1 MGHRIKNG
9 EKSEVRG
16 QYPQGHKG
24 SGVSELTT
32 GHRPLTTDSGFT
44 IIELMIVMAIIGIL
58 LTIAQPQFHQYT
70 TRAKEAVLKEN
81 LFTIRDVIDQYY
93 ADKARYPDSIQD
105 LVDNGYIRKI
115 PEDPFTKSSDTWVEV
130 PPDTAEGGIFDV
142 HSGSDLIAL
151 DGTPYNE
158 W

>member
-9 EKSEVRG
+9 DIKPVRSEELGVRCER
-16 QYPQGHKG
+16 QGA
-24 SGVSELTT
+24 STPYSLLLT
-32 GHRPLTTDSGFT
+32 PYGFT

-58 LTIAQPQFHQYT
+58 LTIAQPSFQQYT
-70 TRAKEAVLKEN
+70 TRAREAVLKEN

-93 ADKARYPDSIQD
+93 ADKARYPDSLQD
-105 LVDNGYIRKI
+105 LVDNRYIRKI
-115 PEDPFTKSSDTWVEV
+115 PDDPFTKSSDTWVEI
-130 PPDTAEGGIFDV
+130 PPDTGEGGIFDV

>member
-9 EKSEVRG
+9 RV
-16 QYPQGHKG
+16 QGAKG
-24 SGVSELTT
+24 PRVHGFLE
-32 GHRPLTTDSGFT
+32 PLNPRILDPRGFT

-58 LTIAQPQFHQYT
+58 LTIAQPQFHHYT

-93 ADKARYPDSIQD
+93 ADKARYPDSLQD

-130 PPDTAEGGIFDV
+130 LPDSGEGGIFDV

>member
-1 MGHRIKNG
+1 MGHLIKNG
-9 EKSEVRG
+9 NALSLRERV
-16 QYPQGHKG
+16 KG
-24 SGVSELTT
+24 EG
-32 GHRPLTTDSGFT
+32 GFT

-58 LTIAQPQFHQYT
+58 LTIAQPQFQQYT

-81 LFTIRDVIDQYY
+81 LFTIRDVVDQYY
-93 ADKARYPDSIQD
+93 ADKGRYPDSLQD
-105 LVDNGYIRKI
+105 LVDNGYIRNI
-115 PEDPFTKSSDTWVEV
+115 PEDPFTRSSDTWVAV
-130 PPDTAEGGIFDV
+130 PPDTGEGGIFDV